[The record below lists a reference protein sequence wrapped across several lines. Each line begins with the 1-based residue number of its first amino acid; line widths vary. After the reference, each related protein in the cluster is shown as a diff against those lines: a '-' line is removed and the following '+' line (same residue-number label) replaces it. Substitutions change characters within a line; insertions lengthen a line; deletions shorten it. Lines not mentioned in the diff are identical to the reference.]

1 MRILALSLSMVLSMV
16 AAIAQAAD
24 GSNPPWY
31 PSLMASEAYDSGRTR
46 LFEKANFTGSFDR
59 PNVVDVLTSPEDVY
73 LTPYNVVYRNADSMF
88 VYGGG
93 YGDQG
98 EGSVRGEGRLNH
110 A

>member
-1 MRILALSLSMVLSMV
+1 MLSVTTP
-16 AAIAQAAD
+16 ARAQGG

-31 PSLMASEAYDSGRTR
+31 PSLMASEAYGSGRTR
-46 LFEKANFTGSFDR
+46 LFEQANFTGSFNR
-59 PNVVDVLTSPEDVY
+59 PNVVDVLTSPESVY

-98 EGSVRGEGRLNH
+98 GGKRSWRRSTQLRLRGSGSNS
-110 A
+110 